1 MWLIG
6 MIMGYTIRL
15 VIKRGWEIP
24 ELNGCVDGKII
35 WILDLDILI
44 YFVYDIFSKFNG
56 ESQINQKGQLSSL

>member
-24 ELNGCVDGKII
+24 ELTGCVDVKIM
-35 WILDLDILI
+35 DSGDAILI
-44 YFVYDIFSKFNG
+44 FFCI
-56 ESQINQKGQLSSL
+56 

>member
-24 ELNGCVDGKII
+24 ELNGCVDGKIM
-35 WILDLDILI
+35 DSGDAILI
-44 YFVYDIFSKFNG
+44 FFVSDIFSKFNG
-56 ESQINQKGQLSSL
+56 ETQINQKGQLSSL